1 MQRFI
6 PLLIIAIAMS
16 CMISCNEKPKNYK
29 FVKRAMDGTEQVE
42 EFQAKND
49 TDALNLY
56 LDRMAAVV
64 IENLNNQGPKFDK
77 MFVISPDG
85 DTLNTNQELLDH
97 VSKNFQN
104 PAPATTAGHTDTIIL
119 GTMPAR

>member
-1 MQRFI
+1 
-6 PLLIIAIAMS
+6 
-16 CMISCNEKPKNYK
+16 
-29 FVKRAMDGTEQVE
+29 MDGTEQVE

-56 LDRMAAVV
+56 LDRMAAAV
-64 IENLNNQGPKFDK
+64 IENLDSPQPKFDK

-97 VSKNFQN
+97 VSKNFQTSV
-104 PAPATTAGHTDTIIL
+104 PSAEATGHTDTIIL
-119 GTMPAR
+119 GTMPSK

>member
-1 MQRFI
+1 
-6 PLLIIAIAMS
+6 MS

-49 TDALNLY
+49 TDELNIY
-56 LDRMAAVV
+56 LDRMAAAV
-64 IENLNNQGPKFDK
+64 IENLDSPQPKFDK

-85 DTLNTNQELLDH
+85 DTLNTNQELLEQ
-97 VSKNFQN
+97 VSKNFKN
-104 PAPATTAGHTDTIIL
+104 PVPAATSDHPDTIIL
-119 GTMPAR
+119 GTMPAK

>member
-1 MQRFI
+1 
-6 PLLIIAIAMS
+6 MS

-64 IENLNNQGPKFDK
+64 IENLNNQVPKFDK